1 MQKKKFH
8 YGWIILIASLLVFLI
23 NGGLTSTA
31 FSVYL
36 PHMIENGG
44 YTNTQITLINTIRA
58 VTALLTTLVTVTLI
72 NKLKPR
78 MVVLIMCVSTAIAY
92 FLFAFAQ
99 SLWVYYVAA
108 VFLGIPNGGGTM
120 VLCSIIL
127 RRWFKKGIGTA
138 IGICGAGSAIAGT
151 IVPPLVTSGVATI
164 GLSKTFMIEGVI
176 IIGMTVI
183 AVLLMRNAPEDMG
196 IRPVGDGEQ
205 ADAAKKKG
213 GAGFLPKKEIFIVT
227 IAAFLVGSVNGF
239 VSVNSLLIKGTGFDA
254 TQTAYFLSIFGTV
267 MFVGKLVYGA
277 LHDSIGGLITN
288 FIFTTAYVVG
298 LFIIWLWIPSTGLMV
313 AAIVMVAL
321 GCCLCASGLPC
332 WAADLLPADQYDKA
346 IGRNQAAYNLC
357 ALLFSIVPGP
367 IADLTGSYR
376 MVALILTVMAA
387 IIFVIINRGY
397 IINVRLAKAAAAE
410 SN

>member
-108 VFLGIPNGGGTM
+108 
-120 VLCSIIL
+120 
-127 RRWFKKGIGTA
+127 
-138 IGICGAGSAIAGT
+138 
-151 IVPPLVTSGVATI
+151 
-164 GLSKTFMIEGVI
+164 
-176 IIGMTVI
+176 
-183 AVLLMRNAPEDMG
+183 
-196 IRPVGDGEQ
+196 
-205 ADAAKKKG
+205 
-213 GAGFLPKKEIFIVT
+213 
-227 IAAFLVGSVNGF
+227 FLVGSVNGF
-239 VSVNSLLIKGTGFDA
+239 VSVNSLLIKGTSFDA

-397 IINVRLAKAAAAE
+397 IINARLAKAAAAE